1 MQPVLVTGF
10 EPFRGERVNPSEQVV
25 RALAGR
31 PELVT
36 AVLPVSYRR
45 AAERLSLLLETH
57 RPRAL
62 LLLGL
67 AAGSAIRLERMAR
80 NCDASDGPDEDGEAR
95 AATPIAASGPADYAS
110 TLPLAAFAARLAG
123 LALPLV
129 WSDDAGGFL
138 CNHVFYRARAWAE
151 RSGRAIPCGFVHL
164 PPLEALALERQVEG
178 VAACLDALAALPPVG
193 ARAL

>member
-31 PELVT
+31 PELIT

-45 AAERLSLLLETH
+45 AAEQLSLLLEAH

-67 AAGSAIRLERMAR
+67 AAGSAIRLERAAR
-80 NCDASDGPDEDGEAR
+80 NCDASEGPDEDGEAR
-95 AATPIAASGPADYAS
+95 AATPIAALGPADYAS

-123 LALPLV
+123 LALPVV

-138 CNHVFYRARAWAE
+138 CNHVFYRARAWAAE
-151 RSGRAIPCGFVHL
+151 QSGLTIPCGFVHL
-164 PPLEALALERQVEG
+164 PPFEALALEHQVEG
-178 VAACLDALAALPPVG
+178 VAACLDALLKT
-193 ARAL
+193 